1 MAFLVTSN
9 SPLTLP
15 DINEMD
21 VDNITDELGEENS
34 LQSSGLCGARS
45 FLVTSISPLSFFQM
59 LMILKKMTL
68 GVAWRVRTSVQMI
81 KVMAVVGNGVPD
93 QI

>member
-15 DINEMD
+15 DTNEMD
-21 VDNITDELGEENS
+21 ADDIADELGEENS
-34 LQSSGLCGARS
+34 LQSDGLCGARS
-45 FLVTSISPLSFFQM
+45 FLVTSISPLSSFQM

-68 GVAWRVRTSVQMI
+68 GVAWRVRTSVRVI
-81 KVMAVVGNGVPD
+81 KVMAVVGNGIPD